1 MGITILDM
9 AGGNPHSR
17 IGTSPYGSVA
27 GVRHWLREHLSTGGA
42 MPGAESVEG
51 ELEHICDAEDVCVA
65 GKPESV
71 ERIRGAQKM
80 IVLSEDDSD
89 ERVKKPEE
97 PLESGVEKMPI
108 ESSEKDV
115 GALLVEESKR
125 DVMAAA
131 VAESTV
137 TVSGERSVAAKAAEE
152 VAASLVSKADEAA
165 SLIAKEESSGKR
177 FPRGAKAAVLQLVS
191 DNSTDSVDHPFG
203 FSNRRPRT
211 GGSLLRRGATAGATR
226 RLGGL
231 TPGSSVAPS
240 PTPSVSSLSPRA
252 NLSPRTP
259 SARRS

>member
-9 AGGNPHSR
+9 AGNNPHSR

-27 GVRHWLREHLSTGGA
+27 GVRHWLRDHLSTGGA
-42 MPGAESVEG
+42 MPGAESMEG

-65 GKPESV
+65 GKLESV

-108 ESSEKDV
+108 ESSKKDA
-115 GALLVEESKR
+115 GALLVEESKGDVVASLVQESKRDVVASLVQESKR

-165 SLIAKEESSGKR
+165 SLIAKEES
-177 FPRGAKAAVLQLVS
+177 
-191 DNSTDSVDHPFG
+191 
-203 FSNRRPRT
+203 
-211 GGSLLRRGATAGATR
+211 
-226 RLGGL
+226 
-231 TPGSSVAPS
+231 
-240 PTPSVSSLSPRA
+240 
-252 NLSPRTP
+252 
-259 SARRS
+259 